1 MNAIA
6 IVNFFDV
13 AFRVYYFMLF
23 LRVILSWFPLPRNPI
38 VVSVWNFLYE
48 VTEPILGLFR
58 RILPPAMVGAV
69 GIDFSPI
76 VAFFALQITY
86 DYLIRPLILTVLGL

>member
-1 MNAIA
+1 MNAKA

-13 AFRVYYFMLF
+13 AFKVYYYMLF
-23 LRVILSWFPLPRNPI
+23 LRVILSWFPLPRNPM
-38 VVSVWNFLYE
+38 VVSIWNFLYE
-48 VTEPILGLFR
+48 VTEPVLGWFR

-76 VAFFALQITY
+76 VAFFAIQFAY
-86 DYLIRPLILTVLGL
+86 EYLIRPLILTVLGF